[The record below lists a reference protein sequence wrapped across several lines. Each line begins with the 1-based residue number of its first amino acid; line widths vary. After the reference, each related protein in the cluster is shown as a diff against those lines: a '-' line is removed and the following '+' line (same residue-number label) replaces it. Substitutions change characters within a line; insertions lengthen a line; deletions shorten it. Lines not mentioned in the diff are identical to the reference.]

1 MAITRWDPLK
11 DMIGLQERMNR
22 LFEDSFVRSRSLE
35 EDMAL
40 GAWTPAV
47 DIYEEEGRIVL
58 RADLPGV
65 GPDQLDIKVENN
77 TLTIAGERRFEKDLK
92 KENYHRVER
101 QYGAF
106 SRSFS
111 LPGAVNAEK
120 IHAEHRDGVLEIVL
134 PKREESKPKQIKVE
148 VR

>member
-35 EDMAL
+35 EEMAL

-106 SRSFS
+106 HRSFS
-111 LPGAVNAEK
+111 LPGTVNAEK
-120 IHAEHRDGVLEIVL
+120 IQAEHRDGVLEIVL
-134 PKREESKPKQIKVE
+134 PKREESKPKQIKIE